1 MLSTIRR
8 ISSVI
13 TTGGVEADTLT
24 GYNTVYRQID
34 NTVWLS
40 NDGSVYQ
47 EPVPM
52 PEPEPYDPP
61 LSDLQAA
68 KKVEMSADCERLIY
82 SGVSVTLADGST
94 EHYALTIEDQ
104 LNLFGKQSHQGSIC
118 QTARS
123 HYQPGESICDQPD
136 GIQFDP

>member
-1 MLSTIRR
+1 MYKRQIFESAVPESWGDLTL
-8 ISSVI
+8 I

-24 GYNTVYRQID
+24 GYNTVYRQEGQ
-34 NTVWLS
+34 TVWLS

-68 KKVEMSADCERLIY
+68 KKSEIDVYKRQDADT
-82 SGVSVTLADGST
+82 GDDGGAWVCF
-94 EHYALTIEDQ
+94 ENHR
-104 LNLFGKQSHQGSIC
+104 G
-118 QTARS
+118 
-123 HYQPGESICDQPD
+123 
-136 GIQFDP
+136 